1 MRGASFRSP
10 AACRLRPGSASND
23 LSLYL
28 LSEPGYNGGGEQRAG
43 PRRGSLT
50 GPFDGYLLYLLKLFA
65 VGVFDPFRF
74 LEVEPPNEEVCDCLK
89 DCGDHATYSTCQN
102 LAWKAAHHDQANQL
116 DADESKQPYQ

>member
-1 MRGASFRSP
+1 MARGFPGSVSP
-10 AACRLRPGSASND
+10 ATTEGRRWGWRGVAG
-23 LSLYL
+23 
-28 LSEPGYNGGGEQRAG
+28 LSEPGDNGGGEQRAG

-102 LAWKAAHHDQANQL
+102 LAWKTAHHDQANQL